1 MKVYKKVI
9 WLVKRLSVMGW
20 REVGH
25 RLFELFIIYV
35 AKLPVNNRAKL
46 NYESNVNLIDQ
57 NELLTFAVFAR
68 NLHWQ
73 DLEDDKLNLLSNNY
87 RTLSFNWQFTGDN
100 SWFRCPSIGFNWSR
114 DFFHNINY
122 RSGGKGGDVRI
133 VWEASRLQQLV
144 ALAHIADI
152 DPGNAKK
159 AVQCYLLQ
167 FNSWYRNNPPYNGPH
182 YISVMECALR
192 IISLCFASSLLRDK
206 IADDSYWI
214 KQSNLITSHAEI
226 ILERLSLHSSS
237 GNHTLTEAVG
247 LIFAGKFYSNHPRA
261 SKWLKVGNS
270 LFVDEFLRQTNQDGS
285 GIEQTSWYLKFI
297 FELAIVA
304 LPLLDSADQEI
315 VQERV
320 DCVRNFLSKLVVD
333 SQFLSYGDSDNG
345 FAVSRYLDFIRNSV
359 RDKHQTGNFEDAGL
373 IKITHGSTV
382 VFFDYG
388 NLGMSPSY
396 GHGHADCLSV
406 IFYYKGRCVLGDRGT
421 YAYNS
426 DDKLRRY
433 FRSTAAH
440 NTVSIN
446 QLDQSTQSTQF
457 MWKNDILSELVLF
470 TSNSEGSYALARH
483 YGYAERFNSIHWR
496 GIFVSV
502 GGTLYVWD
510 YVEGNPNLIEGYWHF
525 DPSVIAE
532 GNNIVHDNFKLLIE
546 GMPESSLSYFDC
558 PDVPIGVTSD
568 EYGALR
574 PALTIKT
581 VLSSGLGHL
590 TVFSENNELTTSA
603 NKVNLFFQAEIQKH
617 L

>member
-25 RLFELFIIYV
+25 RLIELFSIYV

-87 RTLSFNWQFTGDN
+87 RTLSLNWQFTGDN
-100 SWFRCPSIGFNWSR
+100 SWFRCPSIGLNWSR

-122 RSGGKGGDVRI
+122 RSGGKDGDVRI

-206 IADDSYWI
+206 IADESYWI

-261 SKWLKVGNS
+261 SKWLEVGNS

-297 FELAIVA
+297 FELAVVA
-304 LPLLDSADQEI
+304 LPLLDSADQE
-315 VQERV
+315 VFQERV
-320 DCVRNFLSKLVVD
+320 V
-333 SQFLSYGDSDNG
+333 
-345 FAVSRYLDFIRNSV
+345 
-359 RDKHQTGNFEDAGL
+359 
-373 IKITHGSTV
+373 
-382 VFFDYG
+382 
-388 NLGMSPSY
+388 
-396 GHGHADCLSV
+396 
-406 IFYYKGRCVLGDRGT
+406 
-421 YAYNS
+421 
-426 DDKLRRY
+426 
-433 FRSTAAH
+433 
-440 NTVSIN
+440 
-446 QLDQSTQSTQF
+446 
-457 MWKNDILSELVLF
+457 
-470 TSNSEGSYALARH
+470 
-483 YGYAERFNSIHWR
+483 
-496 GIFVSV
+496 
-502 GGTLYVWD
+502 
-510 YVEGNPNLIEGYWHF
+510 
-525 DPSVIAE
+525 
-532 GNNIVHDNFKLLIE
+532 
-546 GMPESSLSYFDC
+546 
-558 PDVPIGVTSD
+558 
-568 EYGALR
+568 
-574 PALTIKT
+574 
-581 VLSSGLGHL
+581 
-590 TVFSENNELTTSA
+590 
-603 NKVNLFFQAEIQKH
+603 
-617 L
+617 